1 MDQNDQI
8 TKIFQKSKALFIQEG
23 VRNVTMEKIAKELG
37 ISKKTIYCYFENKAD
52 LVCQSVKYDIENLE
66 SQIEY
71 LTQSSKNAIEEMLII
86 GDFISK
92 SMDKFKSSRINEL
105 ENFYPKS
112 YKQIVLHRKI
122 YVVKKISKNIE
133 RGIAEEIYRKEIEIE
148 KVVLMYL
155 TTTAALFDQK
165 TIPIENYSISEI
177 YITYLDYHLQA
188 ILNEN
193 GRKLY
198 SKIKM

>member
-105 ENFYPKS
+105 
-112 YKQIVLHRKI
+112 
-122 YVVKKISKNIE
+122 
-133 RGIAEEIYRKEIEIE
+133 
-148 KVVLMYL
+148 
-155 TTTAALFDQK
+155 
-165 TIPIENYSISEI
+165 
-177 YITYLDYHLQA
+177 
-188 ILNEN
+188 
-193 GRKLY
+193 
-198 SKIKM
+198 